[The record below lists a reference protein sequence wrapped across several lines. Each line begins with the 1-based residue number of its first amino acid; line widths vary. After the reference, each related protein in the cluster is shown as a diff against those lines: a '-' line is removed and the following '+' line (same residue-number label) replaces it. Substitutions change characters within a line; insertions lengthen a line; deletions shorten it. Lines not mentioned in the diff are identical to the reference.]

1 MAYKVIARKFRPQ
14 TFEEVIGQKHVT
26 QTLKNAI
33 RDKRIGH
40 AFLFTGERGVG
51 KTSVA
56 RILAKALNCHS
67 GPAVE
72 PCGTCVSCIE
82 ITEGISIDVHEI
94 DGASNTGVDDIRVLR
109 ENVRYMPSRERYKIY
124 IIDEVH
130 MLSTSAFNALLKTL
144 EEPPEHVIFIF
155 ATTEPH
161 KLPDT
166 IISRCLRFDFK
177 RIPAKEIAEHL
188 ENIARSENVSI
199 SQRGLL
205 LIARESDGS
214 MRDAQT
220 IFERAISYCGG
231 EIGDPDLE
239 ELLGHVDRQLIYRIM
254 EAVLSEDA
262 QGCMDGLAEV
272 YEFGVD
278 LKQFYYSFLELLRDL
293 VMVMELKDS
302 SKLVDL
308 ADEDLKKVK
317 YFSTRISLDDLRRCF
332 RLWFSSEGEIVR
344 SAFPEI
350 VLEVCLLE
358 MVYIKRSIPIDEI
371 LSRIDGL
378 KKQIEGSNDASVSIT
393 QSFQAREENRE
404 DFKREKKA
412 DRVPR
417 ESKVAQNQNDEGAF
431 LAFVSKK
438 HPPIA
443 SILEQGKIE
452 MCGDSVLR
460 IQFPA
465 GSFFV
470 EKIKEVE
477 TEKKLREICDEFFQK
492 EVKISIVATNE
503 EKNLN
508 VRDEKELV
516 KKKALENPI
525 IQKVVNTFNGK
536 IVDISTDV

>member
-14 TFEEVIGQKHVT
+14 TFKEVIGQKHVT

-33 RDKRIGH
+33 RDGRIGH

-188 ENIARSENVSI
+188 ENIARNENVSI
-199 SQRGLL
+199 SRQGLL

-220 IFERAISYCGG
+220 ILERAISYCGG
-231 EIGDPDLE
+231 EVGDSDLE

-358 MVYIKRSIPIDEI
+358 MVYIKRSIPLDEI

-404 DFKREKKA
+404 DFKREKKV
-412 DRVPR
+412 DRVPH
-417 ESKVAQNQNDEGAF
+417 ESKAAQNNEGAF
-431 LAFVSKK
+431 LAFVSEK
-438 HPPIA
+438 HPSTA
-443 SILEQGKIE
+443 SILEQGNIE

-460 IQFPA
+460 IEFPA
-465 GSFFV
+465 GSFYFDQ
-470 EKIKEVE
+470 IKEVE
-477 TEKKLREICDEFFQK
+477 TEKKLLKICNEFFQK
-492 EVKISIVATNE
+492 EVKLSIVATNE

-508 VRDEKELV
+508 DRNEKELV

-525 IQKVVNTFNGK
+525 IQKVVKTFNGK